1 MTQAMHSTQEL
12 LQALVL
18 ELTQDLEEL
27 TRRAQETAAGA
38 VHEEARPEDDKDTRA
53 LEQTYL
59 ARGQAERVAT
69 ASRALQ
75 IIESLRPAEFAHDQ
89 PIASTALVTIED
101 EEGVEKTVF
110 LLPAAG
116 GKKLELPHATVQ
128 VVTPSSP
135 LGEGLLGKTEGD
147 ELEIRIGTKSR
158 FWTVLA
164 VR

>member
-1 MTQAMHSTQEL
+1 MAQAMPSTQDL
-12 LQALVL
+12 LEILVL

-69 ASRALQ
+69 VSRSLQ
-75 IIESLRPAEFAHDQ
+75 LIQSLRPADFTDDQ

-110 LLPAAG
+110 LLPVAG
-116 GKKLELPHATVQ
+116 GKKLALAHETVQ
-128 VVTPSSP
+128 VITPSSP

-147 ELEIRIGTKSR
+147 ELEIRIGTKR
-158 FWTVLA
+158 RLWTVLS